1 MSYQISVLDKSP
13 VAEGASPEQALRNSL
28 QLAQRAEQLGYHRYW
43 FAEHHAAPTLASPA
57 PEVLAAWVLA
67 QTRRIRIGSGGVML
81 RHYAPY
87 KVAEN
92 FNLLAALA
100 PGRVDLGVGKAPGG
114 LPASTASL
122 AAGRPPFTDFDQ
134 QLRDLEGYL
143 SGAETEA
150 QARPVP
156 QQAPERFLLGASPQ
170 SAQQAAELCWRFV
183 YAAHF
188 DGDPKHIEAAFDAYR
203 TVSTQPP
210 LLATVA
216 FAAPTAEAAA
226 RHIGA
231 LRVYKLHL
239 GPGQTVNLPSP
250 EAAAEY
256 ARQVGVADFRIE
268 ETRPSVLSGDAQH
281 VRDELDALHR
291 RFGVGEFVLDAPV
304 ADLDARLTSLE
315 LLSPAP
321 RAAVA

>member
-43 FAEHHAAPTLASPA
+43 FAEHHATPTLASPA
-57 PEVLAAWVLA
+57 PEVIAAWVLA

-114 LPASTASL
+114 LPASTAAL
-122 AAGRPPFTDFDQ
+122 AAGRPAFADFDQ

-143 SGAETEA
+143 SGAEA
-150 QARPVP
+150 DVLARPVP

-170 SAQQAAELCWRFV
+170 SAKQAAELGWRFV

-203 TVSTQPP
+203 SVSSQP
-210 LLATVA
+210 LCW
-216 FAAPTAEAAA
+216 
-226 RHIGA
+226 R
-231 LRVYKLHL
+231 RW
-239 GPGQTVNLPSP
+239 PSP
-250 EAAAEY
+250 HLRPKRLRGTSVRY
-256 ARQVGVADFRIE
+256 ASTSCTLVPG
-268 ETRPSVLSGDAQH
+268 
-281 VRDELDALHR
+281 R
-291 RFGVGEFVLDAPV
+291 R
-304 ADLDARLTSLE
+304 
-315 LLSPAP
+315 
-321 RAAVA
+321 